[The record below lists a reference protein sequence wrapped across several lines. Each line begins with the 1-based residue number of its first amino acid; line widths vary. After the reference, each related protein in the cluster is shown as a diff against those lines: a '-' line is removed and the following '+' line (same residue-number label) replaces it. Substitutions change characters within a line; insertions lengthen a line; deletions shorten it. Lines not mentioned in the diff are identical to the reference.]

1 MRFTRSLSLLL
12 LAAASCGVGHSDERA
27 RADAAA
33 ALATPGGADSFPLAP
48 ALRGV
53 DSRGG
58 AFSLAALRGDAVVL
72 LFYRSDSCPL
82 CRERLAAAD
91 AHLDAYRRAGARVIA
106 VTPDPPEIARRTA
119 EALALGVPIISAERS
134 TLEQWGVWLADEHAP
149 RPAAIVIDR
158 EGRIRFRH
166 VGRTAADRAHDPDLL
181 AVLRR
186 VRGSGADERGR

>member
-1 MRFTRSLSLLL
+1 MRFTRSLPLLL

-27 RADAAA
+27 RADAAP
-33 ALATPGGADSFPLAP
+33 ALSIPGEADAFPLAP
-48 ALRGV
+48 GLRGV

-91 AHLDAYRRAGARVIA
+91 AHRDAYQRAGARIIA
-106 VTPDPPEIARRTA
+106 VTPDPPEVARRTA
-119 EALALGVPIISAERS
+119 EALGLGVPIVSAERA
-134 TLEQWGVWLADEHAP
+134 TLEQWGVWPIGEHAP
-149 RPAAIVIDR
+149 RPAAIVVDR
-158 EGRIRFRH
+158 DGRIRFRH
-166 VGRTAADRAHDPDLL
+166 VGRTAADRTHDADLL

-186 VRGSGADERGR
+186 LQATAAGARGR